1 LLPLLLLL
9 LLLLRCISRSLQ
21 VREKVQLD
29 GNAAAFFKTVGELA
43 VHAGDLPRARALF
56 AEAVPLFREVK
67 CAFVLRAALFLFY
80 IRRGCVMRLDFCSCC
95 N

>member
-1 LLPLLLLL
+1 MPTCASLLLLL
-9 LLLLRCISRSLQ
+9 LLLLLCCSSQSLQ

-56 AEAVPLFREVK
+56 AEAVPLFREVE
-67 CAFVLRAALFLFY
+67 CASVRVALFLF
-80 IRRGCVMRLDFCSCC
+80 LHQT
-95 N
+95 